1 MQLDRALDYEF
12 MGQGFESSRARQFF
26 LKFLLFLS
34 SNIMILFFYSIGQ
47 SVEWKKRMKKNRMPL
62 LILLWLCFWWAP
74 VNAET
79 TKLDNIAACAGVVIG
94 NGAIDFF
101 MGDEAAFDR
110 AADVAYSAYLSEVF
124 KAKAVQNDIQI
135 ADQILGSN
143 LDKVIAAYNSETFDN
158 EMYEEIVGCYRALSM
173 QLLEAAQVIIDNQ
186 DSWNE
191 VKSASIK
198 TIKRLLSAG

>member
-1 MQLDRALDYEF
+1 MP
-12 MGQGFESSRARQFF
+12 F
-26 LKFLLFLS
+26 L
-34 SNIMILFFYSIGQ
+34 ILFWF
-47 SVEWKKRMKKNRMPL
+47 
-62 LILLWLCFWWAP
+62 CFWLAP
-74 VNAET
+74 ANAEST
-79 TKLDNIAACAGVVIG
+79 RLDNIAACAGIVLG

-101 MGDEAAFDR
+101 MGDEEAFDG
-110 AADVAYSAYLSEVF
+110 AADIAYSAYLSEVF
-124 KAKAVQNDIQI
+124 RGNAAQNDIQI
-135 ADQILGSN
+135 SDQILASN